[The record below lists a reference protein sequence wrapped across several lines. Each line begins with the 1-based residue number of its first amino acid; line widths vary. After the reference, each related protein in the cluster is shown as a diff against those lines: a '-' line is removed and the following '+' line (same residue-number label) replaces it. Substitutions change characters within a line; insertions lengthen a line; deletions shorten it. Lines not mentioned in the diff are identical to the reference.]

1 MRLCVID
8 FETYW
13 SATHSLTK
21 MDPISYV
28 MHPDTE
34 IVSVAAKFDDKET
47 QVLFG
52 EDNIRSVLSRIDWSD
67 TLVVG
72 HNMSGFDSLLL
83 AWRFGVKPKMWG
95 CTLAMSR
102 PFFQTTA
109 AGSLKKVAAALGVG
123 EKGSLEATN
132 TKGKRLEDFTER
144 EREAMAEYNKLDV
157 DLCYGIFKKLAPRM
171 SKMEMQLIDLTTR
184 MLVEPTFVLDTAL
197 LERTLEKAKQDKVD
211 MLRSV
216 ASQIGVDT
224 SIFTTDEEVVE
235 NASKILA
242 SAAKF
247 SELLRSRGVEVPMK
261 PSPTNPEKQTPA
273 LAKTDEAFIALQDH
287 EDEVVSLAARARLG
301 VKSTLLETRVEKF
314 LGVGKALGGLM
325 PIFLNYYAATT
336 GRWGGG
342 GSLNQQNLPRVSGKP
357 TDALRKS
364 LRAPEGHKVVVCDL
378 SGIEL
383 RVNHFL
389 WQVPSSM
396 ALYQA
401 DPVKADLYK
410 DFASKL
416 YNVDVASVTKAQ
428 RQVGKVAHLGL
439 GFGSGAK
446 TFQKVAK
453 LMGGVEITEEES
465 TEIVAKWRQAYIEI
479 KNGWRLCG
487 NAVTHTYNGDYG
499 LPIDPWGLCVTHEEG
514 IKTPVGMIRYPKLE
528 FVEDEK
534 SFYYGEGRNRARLT
548 GPKCDENIV
557 QHLARCIMAE
567 QLLKISKQYKV
578 VHTVHDEV
586 VCIVP
591 ENRAQACLDFM
602 IETMSTPPTWWS
614 ELVLSAEGDIADS
627 YGEAKS

>member
-1 MRLCVID
+1 MRLCVLD
-8 FETYW
+8 FETYF

-34 IVSVAAKFDDKET
+34 VISVAAKFDGEET

-52 EDNIRSVLSRIDWSD
+52 ERNIRSVLMRIDWSD

-72 HNMSGFDSLLL
+72 HNMSGFDALIL

-102 PFFQTTA
+102 PFFQTTVG
-109 AGSLKKVAAALGVG
+109 GSLKKVAAALGVG

-211 MLRSV
+211 MLRNV

-224 SIFTTDEEVVE
+224 SIFTTDQEIVE
-235 NASKILA
+235 NASRILA
-242 SAAKF
+242 SSAKF

-416 YNVDVASVTKAQ
+416 YDVDVASVTKAQ

-439 GFGSGAK
+439 GYSSGAK

-465 TEIVAKWRQAYIEI
+465 AEIVAKWRRAYIEI

-487 NAVTHTYNGDYG
+487 NAITHIYNGDYG
-499 LPIDPWGLCVTHEEG
+499 LPIDPWGLCVPHEEG
-514 IKTPVGMIRYPKLE
+514 IKTPIGMIRYPKLE

-534 SFYYGEGRNRARLT
+534 SFYYGEGRNRARIT

-591 ENRAQACLDFM
+591 EDQAQACLDFM
-602 IETMSTPPTWWS
+602 IETMSTPPTWWP

-627 YGEAKS
+627 YGEAK